1 MPFWFTL
8 NLILFNEQIPSKSH
22 PDPDFLTDRLR
33 DERRQQSREMGYC
46 WGHMFYSTISIQSV
60 LSPQDIFYTFVIL
73 CVCVCECKKFEFIIL
88 RPIHF
93 HFVNSILK
101 RFCDYV
107 AFALYSPSTSCP
119 KSFLILNPDAYI
131 STLTVTESVWGVS
144 DEEANAWTMLKC
156 VSHFSLPSEFFSWK
170 NIILF
175 FCISAYFM
183 QIELEMPFN
192 PAYLRCEKCNK
203 GEICWQR

>member
-22 PDPDFLTDRLR
+22 PDPDFLTVWLR

-60 LSPQDIFYTFVIL
+60 LTPQDIFYTFVIL
-73 CVCVCECKKFEFIIL
+73 CVCVWMKKIWIYYPETNSFPFRKFNSKTVLWLCSFCFI
-88 RPIHF
+88 F
-93 HFVNSILK
+93 S
-101 RFCDYV
+101 
-107 AFALYSPSTSCP
+107 LYLLP
-119 KSFLILNPDAYI
+119 KVLSHPDAYI

-156 VSHFSLPSEFFSWK
+156 VSHFSLPSEFFSWE